1 MHKNI
6 FYLTLTLNSNT
17 IEICILI
24 KEIIVMNLDKYS
36 LDEAFELIS
45 RGTSEIVGGSEIKE
59 KLKQG
64 KTLTIKVGF
73 DPTAPD
79 IHLGHT
85 VILRKMKHFQDL
97 GHTVIFLIGDF
108 TGRIGDPSG
117 KSKMRPQLTEDEI
130 LLNAKTYKTQVFKIL
145 DPEKTVVDF
154 NSRWHAPMTFAEVLG
169 LTSRYTLAQILE
181 RDDFSKRYKGGQ
193 PIAMMELLYPLV
205 QAYDSVALKADIELG
220 GTDQTFNL
228 LVGRS
233 IMKEYGLSPQ
243 AIITLPLLEGLDG
256 VQKMSK
262 SLGNYI
268 GINESPKEIYGKAM
282 SIPDALILK
291 YMELV
296 TDIPIKEI
304 KEYEQAMADGDN
316 PKKYKCILAYELVKL
331 YHNEESAE
339 FASEEFN
346 TVFSSHGVP
355 SDIKEVEF
363 TLGDNILNIISVCM
377 PDESRGHLKRLVEQ
391 GSVSIDNKKVSSIN
405 DKIETG
411 GILKVGKRN
420 FFKLLDI

>member
-1 MHKNI
+1 
-6 FYLTLTLNSNT
+6 
-17 IEICILI
+17 
-24 KEIIVMNLDKYS
+24 MNLDKYS

-45 RGTSEIVGGSEIKE
+45 RGTSEIVGASEIKE
-59 KLKQG
+59 KLKLG

-228 LVGRS
+228 LVGRT
-233 IMKEYGLSPQ
+233 IMKEYELSPQ

-282 SIPDALILK
+282 SIPDALILR

-296 TDIPIKEI
+296 TDISINDI
-304 KEYEQAMADGDN
+304 KEYEKAMADGDN
-316 PKKYKCILAYELVKL
+316 PKKYKSILAYELVRL
-331 YHNEESAE
+331 YHNEESAK
-339 FASEEFN
+339 FASEEF
-346 TVFSSHGVP
+346 TLVFSSHGVP

-363 TLGDNILNIISVCM
+363 TLGENILNIISVCM

-391 GSVSIDNKKVSSIN
+391 GSVSIDNKKVLSIN
-405 DKIETG
+405 DKIMSG